1 MDPEIVERLNE
12 QLREMSDILSQQNA
26 SMAAMMKAMNDQA
39 TAASKAGSA
48 TKNQTNAANANAN
61 ATEGL
66 TKKQLAYQQ
75 AEEERIQKANQTI
88 SRFNKALDFTAGTVM
103 SLGRTVMDSTQSF
116 QKYNGVIGSVGDTA
130 LDLGRNFGI
139 LGSVLGGVVKVSTE
153 VLKYQLEQ
161 KDNLLKFSDD
171 VSKMGAVNQFSTAQI
186 QEMANEIGL
195 TTKELDKMT
204 KPMQRMGTSLTAMGN
219 GIGDSVTKF
228 KELNDV
234 SEETR
239 NLFRRMGY
247 NDEQRIEAFG
257 NFIDTMAIAGV
268 SVRNMSKDSEGL
280 RKSSQ
285 EYIKNLHVLSEITG
299 KSAEEQQKAQ
309 QVATAT
315 VEFQLYSN
323 KMEQEA
329 AELERQGRQKEAD
342 AKREEIKQAV
352 SAVELAR
359 KLEGEAG
366 GAAMAQQIMMGF
378 TTIDQAISGR
388 AIMGTTG
395 TMDRVAEQVRNR
407 EFDAKKYEEAQM
419 EAGDRM
425 RGRMA
430 ELAEPLIISGD
441 FRKAANI
448 DDQARINELNRLR
461 GKEPVADKAIQDQQ
475 DLEAGKGA
483 VGADPSQAL
492 RDAFVETER
501 KLRLWFDAFVGGMG
515 LAVPAVV
522 ALAGAAGVAALAL
535 ASLRGLGGLGGV
547 LGGVKGG
554 PGAAAAGGGK
564 GISATT
570 NLQSQKDLRM
580 DYARQ
585 LRKRGFSPKES
596 LRIARDQYPNSSFA
610 EFDKKA
616 TAITKNSQMSKLERL
631 TSRFSSNVDDLGKMS
646 RTSKVLSGTSKW
658 LGRAAVPL
666 TVLSAG
672 VEGYMGYKAA
682 SDQEKAGQ
690 ITAEEAKKKRGE
702 AIGGAVGGGLG
713 GAAGG
718 ALAGAAI
725 GSVVPVVGTAIG
737 GILGGALGYYLG
749 NKAGTAIGGAMASP
763 SAPKPEQQSAKDQ
776 ESKNRTMEYANTQFN
791 KSIASFGSIVA
802 SFGKVTGAFAVSV
815 KAFATSVNKM
825 QVAPKS
831 GESIVK
837 ADKPVDTL
845 GIGAKTLAAATLGP
859 IGLLAASFGNVINRN
874 APKPENKANTE
885 YEKFQKA
892 VDSLASIT
900 VSFGSIVKS
909 FGSIVTSFGK
919 VVGAFAT
926 TSKAFSTSVRSYA
939 EATNKLG
946 TIINNIGK
954 ESPAKSEKN
963 TESLFAKTVTIF
975 GSLVASFGKIVTA
988 NATVTTAFATSV
1000 KAFATTVTKLAEMV
1014 RGPQQ
1019 KNTAIDSVAKA
1030 LAENKPSERLQ
1041 RRQSNLENILGNT
1054 LLESEDALTP
1064 MERYETSIESLTR
1077 ANDFLR
1083 EAEMKRHMFNEISM
1097 KQFRDSITDLTKS
1110 IGKITGVD
1118 RTEDEDEDDT
1128 GGPGGGGGE
1137 GEGGGG
1143 STENA
1148 KKAMEYFMK
1157 QGWSREQAAGI
1168 VGNLQAESGADLDTT
1183 SISKNDAG
1191 PGKHSYGIAQWNRG
1205 RFENLKRFADKRG
1218 TTWEDFDT
1226 QLAFVQHELTQGGEK
1241 DAGRKLRKATDAET
1255 AAKIVDRYYERSTG
1269 EHIGKRIRY
1278 ARDLATDRPPADNVP
1293 RADQKL
1299 VSSKPANVKVGE
1311 DADLSGVRSDLLS
1324 KFFTAAKEFRGPVT
1338 VNSAYRTDKK
1348 QAELWVRG
1356 RILGEAGIHTP
1367 ARPKNDTKINYKGKE
1382 YNVEGSGKGSKHGQ
1396 GQALDISG
1404 DLGSMD
1410 PILRK
1415 YGLTRPFK
1423 RSDPPHLELQAR
1435 KGGVFDGP
1443 DSGYPVEMHGS
1454 EMIAPLSTNSVLM
1467 KLAKTPAD
1475 SEEVKQAVT
1484 PTNVSTEKETI
1495 EKIVSMNSEMM
1506 DAMLSKLDAMV
1517 NAINDGND
1525 TRQKI
1530 LKNSQT

>member
-12 QLREMSDILSQQNA
+12 QFREMSDILSQQNA
-26 SMAAMMKAMNDQA
+26 SMAAMMKAMNEQA
-39 TAASKAGSA
+39 AASAKAGA
-48 TKNQTNAANANAN
+48 AAKNQTNAANANAN

-186 QEMANEIGL
+186 QEMANQIGL

-268 SVRNMSKDSEGL
+268 SVRNMAKDSEGL

-461 GKEPVADKAIQDQQ
+461 GKEPVADKAIQDQK

-483 VGADPSQAL
+483 VGTDPSQAL

-547 LGGVKGG
+547 LGG
-554 PGAAAAGGGK
+554 GK
-564 GISATT
+564 GISAPT

-585 LRKRGFSPKES
+585 LRKQGFSPKES

-616 TAITKNSQMSKLERL
+616 TAITKNNQMSKLERL
-631 TSRFSSNVDDLGKMS
+631 TSRFSSKVDDLGKMS
-646 RTSKVLSGTSKW
+646 RTGKVLSGTSKW

-690 ITAEEAKKKRGE
+690 ITADQAKQKKGE

-718 ALAGAAI
+718 ALAGAAL
-725 GSVVPVVGTAIG
+725 GSVVPIVGTAIG

-749 NKAGTAIGGAMASP
+749 NKAGTAIGGAIAGP
-763 SAPKPEQQSAKDQ
+763 SGSTKENEQKAKDEKIE
-776 ESKNRTMEYANTQFN
+776 ESKKYASEQLE
-791 KSIASFGSIVA
+791 KSIGQFSSVVTSFGSMVT
-802 SFGKVTGAFAVSV
+802 SFGKVVTAYAKTTTAFAKVVGVYASATKKLAEV
-815 KAFATSVNKM
+815 IRGLKPGLGDENSELDFAKM
-825 QVAPKS
+825 
-831 GESIVK
+831 
-837 ADKPVDTL
+837 
-845 GIGAKTLAAATLGP
+845 
-859 IGLLAASFGNVINRN
+859 
-874 APKPENKANTE
+874 
-885 YEKFQKA
+885 
-892 VDSLASIT
+892 IT
-900 VSFGSIVKS
+900 A

-919 VVGAFAT
+919 IVTSEAIAIKAFAV
-926 TSKAFSTSVRSYA
+926 SVRSFA
-939 EATNKLG
+939 ASINKLLDV
-946 TIINNIGK
+946 IK
-954 ESPAKSEKN
+954 
-963 TESLFAKTVTIF
+963 
-975 GSLVASFGKIVTA
+975 
-988 NATVTTAFATSV
+988 
-1000 KAFATTVTKLAEMV
+1000 
-1014 RGPQQ
+1014 GPQQ
-1019 KNTAIDSVAKA
+1019 KTPLVDSVAKS
-1030 LAENKPSERLQ
+1030 LLGNKQNERLQ
-1041 RRQSNLENILGNT
+1041 RRQSNLENIIGNS
-1054 LLESEDALTP
+1054 LLETEDTLSPMEKFENSIDALTLKLD
-1064 MERYETSIESLTR
+1064 S
-1077 ANDFLR
+1077 LR
-1083 EAEMKRHMFNEISM
+1083 EAETKRHTFNEISM
-1097 KQFRDSITDLTKS
+1097 RQFRQSLDDASKKLDKIAGITRQEEGEPS
-1110 IGKITGVD
+1110 GA
-1118 RTEDEDEDDT
+1118 
-1128 GGPGGGGGE
+1128 PGGAPPSGE
-1137 GEGGGG
+1137 YGAPAGKVLEAGKGYTTVEYEDGRVEKREGSRNWRNNNPGNLEYGEF
-1143 STENA
+1143 A
-1148 KKAMEYFMK
+1148 KKY
-1157 QGWSREQAAGI
+1157 
-1168 VGNLQAESGADLDTT
+1168 GAIGSD
-1183 SISKNDAG
+1183 
-1191 PGKHSYGIAQWNRG
+1191 G
-1205 RFENLKRFADKRG
+1205 RFAVFASY
-1218 TTWEDFDT
+1218 E
-1226 QLAFVQHELTQGGEK
+1226 QG
-1241 DAGRKLRKATDAET
+1241 R
-1255 AAKIVDRYYERSTG
+1255 
-1269 EHIGKRIRY
+1269 
-1278 ARDLATDRPPADNVP
+1278 
-1293 RADQKL
+1293 
-1299 VSSKPANVKVGE
+1299 
-1311 DADLSGVRSDLLS
+1311 
-1324 KFFTAAKEFRGPVT
+1324 AAKEALLFKSDRYKDL
-1338 VNSAYRTDKK
+1338 S
-1348 QAELWVRG
+1348 
-1356 RILGEAGIHTP
+1356 IGEAISRYAPPGENNTRRYIRTIEKATGRNANTPLQDLTPEQRKAMMDAMEKVEGFKQGKVEVLREAQKIVGGSLKDLQGSILRLGGGITGN
-1367 ARPKNDTKINYKGKE
+1367 ARNLENINPRLDAAAAAAFKE
-1382 YNVEGSGKGSKHGQ
+1382 YNQRTGKKVTLTSGFRYPGD
-1396 GQALDISG
+1396 QAKIDSGNNPKAQPGFSRHERGLAIDINSS
-1404 DLGSMD
+1404 DVSAMNQLG
-1410 PILRK
+1410 ILEK
-1415 YGLTRPFK
+1415 YGLIGGTASNRRGGK
-1423 RSDPPHLELQAR
+1423 SSDPPHIELKAK

-1454 EMIAPLSTNSVLM
+1454 EMIAPLNTNSVLM
-1467 KLAKTPAD
+1467 KLAKTPAED
-1475 SEEVKQAVT
+1475 EGVKQVIN
-1484 PTNVSTEKETI
+1484 PTSSMEKETI

-1506 DAMLSKLDAMV
+1506 DAMLNRLDEMV

-1530 LKNSQT
+1530 LKNSQN